1 MPHYGWANG
10 DSVDGFFL
18 HRLVLVQWEVDAILG
33 KGYGNQ
39 GQNFVALLQRSEMPA
54 GFHHRNSVLGLLCF
68 RLFASNVYQWSNG

>member
-39 GQNFVALLQRSEMPA
+39 GQNFVALLQGSEMPA